1 MRKVGARGYPS
12 AILVNPMG
20 EIVFAGHPAE
30 IDDAKIEAAIVGA
43 LEVPVFDW
51 APELSKAASA
61 LRAERLGEAIT
72 EVQAAKGDFEN
83 VLNSLLAMVAPQ
95 MTKMEVAMDNGDYL
109 RVKKL
114 GLDLEKAVEDREE
127 APSVAAML
135 KDITKDRDKR
145 VVLNAQEKIEK
156 IFSKPV
162 KKKNVKRL
170 LKDLEKLRDKHPD
183 TIVDRDVD
191 RAIARLLLID

>member
-1 MRKVGARGYPS
+1 MGKVGARGYPS
-12 AILVNPMG
+12 AVLVNPMG
-20 EIVFAGHPAE
+20 EIVFSGHPAE

-43 LEVPVFDW
+43 LEVPIFAW

-61 LRAERLGEAIT
+61 MRAERLGEAIA
-72 EVQAAKGDFEN
+72 EVKGAKGDFEN
-83 VLNSLLAMVAPQ
+83 VLNSLIAMIGPQ
-95 MTKMEVAMDNGDYL
+95 MTKLEVAMKDGDYL

-114 GLDLEKAVEDREE
+114 GLDLERAVEDREE
-127 APSVAAML
+127 APAVAAML

-145 VVLNAQEKIEK
+145 IVLNAQEKIEK
-156 IFSKPV
+156 MFSKPIKKNRV
-162 KKKNVKRL
+162 KKL
-170 LKDLEKLRDKHPD
+170 IKDLEKLRDKHPD